1 MSKRLT
7 NLKREIGTLRQQF
20 LPDPFNPLGVYPKP
34 TRVQAHTRAFL
45 VLSHAEIESFFE
57 EWAREIARASEV
69 VWLSSNKITEP
80 LGFLLAT
87 LADRIEI
94 PVTLVGPNI
103 KDSPTRLAEASVNL
117 FQRYYKQINANHGIK
132 EKNVLGLLA
141 PLGLPSAAVGSTL
154 LPNLDYLGALR
165 GTHAHNSAKAV
176 LSWLDPET
184 EYKRVTDLVSELL
197 VLDQWLVAYKRR
209 IR

>member
-7 NLKREIGTLRQQF
+7 HLKREIGTLREQF
-20 LPDPFNPLGVYPKP
+20 LPDPFIPLGVYPKSA
-34 TRVQAHTRAFL
+34 RVQAHTRAFL
-45 VLSHAEIESFFE
+45 VLSHAEIESFLE
-57 EWAREIARASEV
+57 EWAKDIARASEV
-69 VWLSSNKITEP
+69 VWLSSHKITEP

-87 LADRIEI
+87 LAERIDV
-94 PVTLVGPNI
+94 PVTLLDPTV
-103 KDSPTRLAEASVNL
+103 KDSQMRLAEESVKL
-117 FQRYYKQINANHGIK
+117 FQRYYKRIKANHGIK
-132 EKNVLGLLA
+132 ERNILALFA
-141 PLGLPSAAVGSTL
+141 PLGLASAAVGSTL

-184 EYKRVTDLVSELL
+184 EYKRVTDLL
-197 VLDQWLVAYKRR
+197 VEILILDQWLVDYKRR